1 MNDRLDPM
9 LADDAPPAAAAPIAR
24 LHELF
29 AAQRRAFA
37 AEMNPSREAR
47 VDRLDRLLRLTDEHQ
62 HEIVA
67 AISADFGHRSRH
79 ETDLAEIFL
88 VVSALRHM
96 RRHVGRWMRP
106 RRVATPAHL
115 LPARSEIIRQPLGV
129 IGVISPWNYPFQLG
143 MLPAAAALAAGNRVL
158 LKPSEL
164 TPRFS
169 ALLEKIVAATFAA
182 DEFAVVPG
190 DVEVGRAFATLAFD
204 HLFFTGST
212 AVGRQVALA
221 AAQNLTPV
229 TLELGGKSPAIIDAD
244 CDFAEAA
251 PRIAFAKLLNA
262 GQTCVA
268 PDYALVPRARVD
280 AFVTALRGAVAKLY
294 PASAGESRLHEHR
307 QRSPLSA
314 PRGARRGRGRTRCDG
329 RSARRD
335 QRARRRPLRANSSP
349 TALIGATDAMAVMQ
363 EEIFGP
369 ILPVLPYDSL
379 DEAIASINARPRPL
393 ALYWFGRSDAH
404 RDRVLRGTISG
415 GVTVNDACWH
425 VAQENLPFGGVG
437 ASGIR
442 RLSRRNGI
450 PHVHEGEAGAA
461 PGCVQRSHAVPAAV
475 RAPVRRADRAAQ
487 TLLLK
492 VRRHPSWLPCFPA

>member
-1 MNDRLDPM
+1 MNDRLDPV
-9 LADDAPPAAAAPIAR
+9 LADEAPPAAAAPIAR

-47 VDRLDRLLRLTDEHQ
+47 VGRLDRLLRATDEHQ
-62 HEIVA
+62 NEIVA

-169 ALLEKIVAATFAA
+169 ELLEEIVAATFAA

-229 TLELGGKSPAIIDAD
+229 TLELGGKSPAILDAD

-294 PASAGESRLHEHR
+294 PASAASPDYTSIVDDRHYRRLEGLVEDAVAR
-307 QRSPLSA
+307 GATAVPLGVTNAPDGAA
-314 PRGARRGRGRTRCDG
+314 PRKF
-329 RSARRD
+329 
-335 QRARRRPLRANSSP
+335 QP

-404 RDRVLRGTISG
+404 LDRVLRGTISG

-437 ASGIR
+437 ASGSGAYHGETGFLAFTKEKPVFHQAAYNGLTLFRPPYGR
-442 RLSRRNGI
+442 RFDALI
-450 PHVHEGEAGAA
+450 A
-461 PGCVQRSHAVPAAV
+461 
-475 RAPVRRADRAAQ
+475 
-487 TLLLK
+487 LLK
-492 VRRHPSWLPCFPA
+492 RFF